1 MPSSPTHSLTR
12 FAKRLCLLALCG
24 GLNLAGV
31 AVAHAADAQD
41 YSVAERSLFMT
52 PHLRNVSP
60 PSTLHYRF
68 QKGGTAEAGFEDK
81 VAIHLDPEPNGE
93 CCAGRGEFLSAERR
107 VVLPDIEHAEGNPV
121 ILYFLERDVRDM
133 QRLTK
138 GQPNHF
144 RKRIRMAIYN
154 DARVRE
160 AQFDYQ
166 GKRIAGQEITI
177 LPYLADPSRDR
188 FEQYAGKEYVF
199 LLSDAVPG
207 GVFGIR
213 TRSGPAGSTTE
224 PLILEEMVI
233 EGGTLPAATSNPA
246 TKAS

>member
-1 MPSSPTHSLTR
+1 MPFPAFRHLG
-12 FAKRLCLLALCG
+12 ALALCAAL
-24 GLNLAGV
+24 GLGQASFV
-31 AVAHAADAQD
+31 RAADAQD
-41 YSVAERSLFMT
+41 YSEAERSLFMT
-52 PHLRNVSP
+52 NHLANVSP
-60 PSTLHYRF
+60 PSTLNYRF
-68 QKGGTAEAGFEDK
+68 HKGGTAEAGFDDK
-81 VAIHLDPEPNGE
+81 VAIHLDREPNGD

-107 VVLPDIEHAEGNPV
+107 VVLPEIEHAEGNPV

-154 DARVRE
+154 DARVRD

-166 GKRIAGQEITI
+166 GRRVEGREII
-177 LPYLADPSRDR
+177 ISPYISDPSRDR

-213 TRSGPAGSTTE
+213 TLSGPAGSTAE

-233 EGGTLPAATSNPA
+233 DGGTLPAVTANPA
-246 TKAS
+246 AKAS

>member
-1 MPSSPTHSLTR
+1 MS
-12 FAKRLCLLALCG
+12 FAFTFRHLGALALCAALIG
-24 GLNLAGV
+24 PASV
-31 AVAHAADAQD
+31 VRAADAQD

-52 PHLRNVSP
+52 NHLRNVSP
-60 PSTLHYRF
+60 PSTLSYRF
-68 QKGGTAEAGFEDK
+68 HKGGTAEAGFEDK
-81 VAIHLDPEPNGE
+81 VAIHLDREPNGD

-107 VVLPDIEHAEGNPV
+107 VMLPDIEHAEGNPV

-154 DARVRE
+154 DAKVRD

-166 GKRIAGQEITI
+166 GKRVEGLEITI
-177 LPYLADPSRDR
+177 SPYLSDPSRDR

-199 LLSDAVPG
+199 LLSEAVPG
-207 GVFGIR
+207 GVFAIR
-213 TRSGPAGSTTE
+213 TRSGPAGSAAE

-233 EGGTLPAATSNPA
+233 DGGTLPAITANPA
-246 TKAS
+246 AKAS